1 MQAFFAMYGM
11 PILYAV
17 ITAAAGAA
25 ATWIGK
31 AYNKWVNSREKRA
44 VAKTVVM
51 ATEQIYK
58 DLHGEEKYNKAL
70 QALAEML
77 AQKGIPVTELEA
89 RMLIEAAVG
98 EFNRVFDETVEPLP
112 DVSDVLE

>member
-1 MQAFFAMYGM
+1 MAFFQVYGM
-11 PILYAV
+11 PILYAL

-25 ATWIGK
+25 ATLIGR
-31 AYNKWVNSREKRA
+31 AYNKWINSREKRA

-77 AQKGIPVTELEA
+77 AAKGIPITELEA
-89 RMLIEAAVG
+89 RMLIESAVG
-98 EFNRVFDETVEPLP
+98 EFNRVFDDTVEPLP
-112 DVSDVLE
+112 DVSNVVE

>member
-11 PILYAV
+11 PLLYAI

-25 ATWIGK
+25 ATFIGR

-58 DLHGEEKYNKAL
+58 DLHGKDKYNKAI

-77 AQKGIPVTELEA
+77 ALKGISITELEA

-98 EFNRVFDETVEPLP
+98 EFNRVFEDTVEPLP
-112 DVSDVLE
+112 DVSDVVD